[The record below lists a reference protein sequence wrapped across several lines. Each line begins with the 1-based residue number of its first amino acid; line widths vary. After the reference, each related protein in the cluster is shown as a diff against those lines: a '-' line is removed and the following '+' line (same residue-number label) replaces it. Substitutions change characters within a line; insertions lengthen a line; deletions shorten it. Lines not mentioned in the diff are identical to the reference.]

1 MDVST
6 LLVSASSIIFGIVY
20 LFGNMGRQIFD
31 SLVFLFIV
39 HPFNVGDIVMFDVDG
54 TGKTR
59 YTVRRDPVWVW
70 ANDS

>member
-59 YTVRRDPVWVW
+59 YTVRDPVWVW